1 MKRVLQVAGWLVIGV
16 GALWFLGPR
25 ENVPPVELGGVE
37 GNIQEI
43 AQLFASEESTQPD
56 LTPGVEKR
64 IIFADGPKKTEW
76 SVVYLHG
83 FSATSEEIRP
93 VPDKVAKALG
103 ANLFYARFT
112 GHGQSGKALAQA
124 RAEDWI
130 EDTREAMTVGAML
143 GEKTLVMGTS
153 TGATLGALAA
163 HTDAASRFVFFAP
176 NFALQ
181 AAGSELL
188 TLPFARHWVPL
199 VAGAERSWEPLNERH
214 GKFWTTSYPTV
225 AVMPLA
231 AVTKAARDADYSD
244 VKAPALVFLSDA
256 DQVVKPEV
264 ARDVMAN
271 WGGGAEIV
279 ALEMGEGD
287 DPFAH
292 VIAGDI
298 MSPGQTDMAVAKI
311 LSWLENQP

>member
-1 MKRVLQVAGWLVIGV
+1 MKRVLQVAGWFVIGL

-25 ENVPPVELGGVE
+25 EEVPVVELGGVE
-37 GNIQEI
+37 GNIQQV
-43 AQLFASEESTQPD
+43 AQLFASEEAAQPG

-64 IIFADGPKKTEW
+64 IIFADGPTKTEW

-93 VPDKVAKALG
+93 VPDQVAKALG

-112 GHGQSGKALAQA
+112 GHGQSGEALGAA

-130 EDTREAMTVGAML
+130 NDTREAMTVGAML

-153 TGATLGALAA
+153 TGATFGALAA

-181 AAGSELL
+181 APGRQLL
-188 TLPFARHWVPL
+188 TQPLARHWVPL
-199 VAGAERSWEPLNERH
+199 LVGAERSWEPVNPDH
-214 GKFWTTSYPTV
+214 GKYWTTSYPTV

-244 VKAPALVFLSDA
+244 VTAPALVFLSDA

-264 ARDVMAN
+264 TRDVMAN
-271 WGGGAEIV
+271 WGGVAEIV

-298 MSPGQTDMAVAKI
+298 LSPGQTEKVVAKI
-311 LSWLENQP
+311 LGWLENQP